1 MEKKTRQKCFATDD
15 ATTTQRRRLKS
26 FKCTNSGRERE
37 RKRERKRE
45 TLTHAIYSRETKI
58 EQLVSLITDWEKD
71 TNKLEND

>member
-37 RKRERKRE
+37 RKRE